1 MTSEDPKM
9 TPMMQQFYQIKQ
21 QHPDKILFYRMGDFY
36 EMFGDDAV
44 KAAKV
49 LQIQLTT
56 RNKNKEDSVPLCGVP
71 IHAYEQYLDK
81 LTRAGFKIAICEQTE
96 DPAQAKGLVRRE
108 VVRIITPGTVVS
120 ANLLD
125 ESQNSFLCALF
136 LDLKA
141 KSIGIVFC
149 DLSTGEFEL
158 AEESIDS
165 GWSNVFEWVHL
176 YRPKEILLPNSNRA
190 KEKSIYH
197 EFIKQCSQ
205 LAANS
210 THQPIFEYL
219 DGIHFDLKGGRR
231 MLQQH
236 FSVTTLAGFGIEDQ
250 STALVAAGAVL
261 HYLRDTQK
269 DALKHIVSIKRIQKE
284 NQMLLDESTI
294 RNLELFES
302 SGGSGSLHSLIYL
315 LDRCK
320 TAMGA
325 RKLRRWVSAPLRKKP
340 EIESRLDCVQAFLEQ
355 DLLADKIRTALSKI
369 GDLERIITRISL
381 PIASVLDLVRLRES
395 LTPLSELETLFREF
409 ESGTLFEKT
418 SEFDP
423 LLDIG
428 ELLNSHLLPNPS
440 KKLKEGGYIS
450 SGIDERLDE
459 LKTLMRNGKQFI
471 ANMEADEKTKTG
483 ISSLKIGYNKVF
495 GYFIEVSNTSKH
507 LVPETYIRKQTL
519 VNNERYVTEEL
530 KELEESILTS
540 EDEAIALELEI
551 FEHLRDRLQSEISR
565 VRQTA
570 QILSEI
576 DVLSTFAFNA
586 KMHNYSRPEL
596 DDNPNQRLVDI
607 QEGRHPV
614 IEALDMDE
622 PFVPND
628 LGLESDDEFILVI
641 TGPNMGGK
649 STYMRQTALIALLAQ
664 MGSYIPA
671 AKARL
676 SVFDRIFTRVGA
688 SDNLTRGQSTFM
700 VEMSEAAS
708 ILNNATPN
716 SLIILDEI
724 GRGTSTFDGIS
735 IAWAI
740 IEHLHNLR
748 ALTLFATHYHELILL
763 EARLEGVRNAK
774 VVVREEDKNLI
785 FLRKVIQGETD
796 KSYGIQVARLA
807 GLPKNVV
814 ERATEVVTELK
825 IAERQF
831 DQLET
836 MSMSENSG
844 KAVKLE
850 NLQTSF
856 ISPEQPWVEELR
868 SFDINNNTPLQT
880 MEFLHRLQK
889 KIG

>member
-1 MTSEDPKM
+1 
-9 TPMMQQFYQIKQ
+9 
-21 QHPDKILFYRMGDFY
+21 
-36 EMFGDDAV
+36 
-44 KAAKV
+44 
-49 LQIQLTT
+49 
-56 RNKNKEDSVPLCGVP
+56 
-71 IHAYEQYLDK
+71 
-81 LTRAGFKIAICEQTE
+81 
-96 DPAQAKGLVRRE
+96 
-108 VVRIITPGTVVS
+108 
-120 ANLLD
+120 
-125 ESQNSFLCALF
+125 
-136 LDLKA
+136 
-141 KSIGIVFC
+141 
-149 DLSTGEFEL
+149 
-158 AEESIDS
+158 
-165 GWSNVFEWVHL
+165 
-176 YRPKEILLPNSNRA
+176 
-190 KEKSIYH
+190 
-197 EFIKQCSQ
+197 
-205 LAANS
+205 
-210 THQPIFEYL
+210 
-219 DGIHFDLKGGRR
+219 
-231 MLQQH
+231 
-236 FSVTTLAGFGIEDQ
+236 
-250 STALVAAGAVL
+250 
-261 HYLRDTQK
+261 
-269 DALKHIVSIKRIQKE
+269 VSIKRIQKE